1 MRRSLR
7 TLLCVLSFVYSRGRA
22 LRPVYI
28 RCEFHAIVS
37 QIPFEL
43 CATPV
48 ATADARQIFANVDP
62 LTCTTNP

>member
-28 RCEFHAIVS
+28 RCEFHGFS

-48 ATADARQIFANVDP
+48 ATADARQIFANADP